1 MEAIV
6 RKSTLNCVPC
16 LVLIYCFSIVHVH
29 TAHDSICFSYSLCR
43 NVGEELA
50 NEGDQVGAAVATAQ
64 TKIISQVSWVV
75 SLLSSPP
82 SQSFPGLDHFSL
94 DSFLQQ
100 SAILLLIRLIPSPD
114 CEEEHNREHRANCDF
129 SEAPFRTKTLST
141 TQRSPALPQRTH
153 AGERCIRWSLCLI
166 LRLDI
171 NLF

>member
-64 TKIISQVSWVV
+64 TKIISQVS
-75 SLLSSPP
+75 
-82 SQSFPGLDHFSL
+82 
-94 DSFLQQ
+94 
-100 SAILLLIRLIPSPD
+100 
-114 CEEEHNREHRANCDF
+114 
-129 SEAPFRTKTLST
+129 
-141 TQRSPALPQRTH
+141 
-153 AGERCIRWSLCLI
+153 
-166 LRLDI
+166 
-171 NLF
+171 